1 MSMSDSNT
9 ENEFAATAAE
19 MKIPMQMDNK
29 DYGKKTK
36 IVARKVV
43 TRSSSTGKVYGSKTI
58 MTKEGTPAL
67 TFIDFL
73 LNEGDD
79 ITALP
84 EKVFGEIKSNISKG
98 ANDLQQNW
106 KNALE
111 LVHKA
116 YQVSNVR
123 RPTPD
128 QRGAWKQYEQLIQA
142 GVSAL
147 TRARGI
153 DGEWRT
159 SKVLVRETMHQQ
171 SDNHIGK
178 RRFFVEIPGH
188 AAVEADSDNMDDII
202 EQISNKIRNSR
213 EVKGTKVRIEERT
226 KTHAIL
232 TIWVHGIKRDR
243 ITIKAIS

>member
-1 MSMSDSNT
+1 MSDTNN
-9 ENEFAATAAE
+9 ENEFAKHAAE
-19 MKIPMQMDNK
+19 MNIPMQMDNK
-29 DYGKKTK
+29 DYGKKSK

-43 TRSSSTGKVYGSKTI
+43 TRSSGTGKVYGSKTI
-58 MTKEGTPAL
+58 MTKENTPTP
-67 TFIDFL
+67 TFIEFL

-79 ITALP
+79 ITSLP
-84 EKVFGEIKSNISKG
+84 EKVLKEIKSNISKG

-128 QRGAWKQYEQLIQA
+128 QRGAWKQYEQLIQV
-142 GVSAL
+142 GVRAL
-147 TRARGI
+147 TQARGI

-178 RRFFVEIPGH
+178 RRFFIEMPGH
-188 AAVEADSDNMDDII
+188 PAVEVDSDNMDDII

-213 EVKGTKVRIEERT
+213 EVIGTKVRVEERS
-226 KTHAIL
+226 KTHAVL
-232 TIWVHGIKRDR
+232 TVWVHGIKRDR
-243 ITIKAIS
+243 ITVKEVS